1 MFNYIV
7 RSYGSRNIIA
17 TAIDEQSMHEFSTT
31 DHRYGWSLPDI
42 QDYFEAVNHGCCDLS
57 IQTGK
62 FIFYYN
68 NQTWCWLQAKNWY
81 DAVEKFRTIAYG
93 RREDF
98 KHVRIH
104 KFGSVEIIQT
114 NPDKLIGKKL
124 IIDSF

>member
-17 TAIDEQSMHEFSTT
+17 TAIDEESMYEFSTT

-42 QDYFEAVNHGCCDLS
+42 REYFEAVNHGCCDLS

-68 NQTWCWLQAKNWY
+68 NQTWCWLQAENCY
-81 DAVEKFRTIAYG
+81 EAVTKFRKIVCG

-98 KHVRIH
+98 KHILARR
-104 KFGSVEIIQT
+104 FRSVA
-114 NPDKLIGKKL
+114 
-124 IIDSF
+124 